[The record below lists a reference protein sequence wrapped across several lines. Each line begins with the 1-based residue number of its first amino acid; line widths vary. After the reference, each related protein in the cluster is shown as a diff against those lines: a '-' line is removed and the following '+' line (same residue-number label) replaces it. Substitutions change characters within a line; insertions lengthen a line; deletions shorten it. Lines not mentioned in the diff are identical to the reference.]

1 MKKIKKNFFDTVK
14 DYSLIVH
21 TWDSTC
27 FLETISLD
35 KPSVIILS
43 RKLYKGFIKKSALKY
58 YKKLEKANILFN
70 SESDLFNFIEKK
82 NFNIDEWWNNTKTK
96 QAKKFFCDRYCKKSD
111 KPFNEL
117 VNII

>member
-1 MKKIKKNFFDTVK
+1 M
-14 DYSLIVH
+14 IVH

-58 YKKLEKANILFN
+58 YKKLEKAKILFN
-70 SESDLFNFIEKK
+70 SENDLFNFLEKK

-96 QAKKFFCDRYCKKSD
+96 QAKKFFCDKYCKKSD

-117 VNII
+117 VHII